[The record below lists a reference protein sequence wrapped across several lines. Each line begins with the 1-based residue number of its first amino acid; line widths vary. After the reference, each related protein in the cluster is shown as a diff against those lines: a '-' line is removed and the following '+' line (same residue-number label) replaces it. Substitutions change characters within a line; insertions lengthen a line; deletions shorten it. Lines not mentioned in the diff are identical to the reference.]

1 MRRIYGAGFIKRGKN
16 HPVSLCSHHQWRAD
30 EMQSRADLGLPFW
43 DNRGSSRG
51 TALGC
56 STGCLLYFSAKT
68 LSAVAVQRLYARRIR
83 RDSGGCPSPLGVLHP
98 VCLLHPAPQ
107 TVRLL
112 DCQTESGDAERDF
125 LLFCPLRQLTPS
137 WLAQPPGCNSPATS
151 QSASVPSWHAP
162 SATAKRY
169 QAVSLLEERGLKSQV
184 DPMRPPSPHR
194 PGPQQLHQLRLGR
207 QRMSHEAIE
216 AHPPAS
222 AQSPDAPRQQQWD
235 QEVAAHSAFTT
246 GRARAE
252 REHCRC

>member
-1 MRRIYGAGFIKRGKN
+1 MQYRLFTVFFGKD
-16 HPVSLCSHHQWRAD
+16 SL
-30 EMQSRADLGLPFW
+30 
-43 DNRGSSRG
+43 GSGR
-51 TALGC
+51 TA
-56 STGCLLYFSAKT
+56 T
-68 LSAVAVQRLYARRIR
+68 LRSKDPPRFRWMSISIR
-83 RDSGGCPSPLGVLHP
+83 NSPSSLSSPP
-98 VCLLHPAPQ
+98 RTPDCW

-112 DCQTESGDAERDF
+112 DCQTESGDAELRDF
-125 LLFCPLRQLTPS
+125 SLFCPLRLIRPS

-169 QAVSLLEERGLKSQV
+169 QAVSLLKERGLKSQV

-194 PGPQQLHQLRLGR
+194 PGPHQLHQLRLDR
-207 QRMSHEAIE
+207 QRMSHEAVE

-235 QEVAAHSAFTT
+235 EEVAAHSAFAT
-246 GRARAE
+246 GRPRAE